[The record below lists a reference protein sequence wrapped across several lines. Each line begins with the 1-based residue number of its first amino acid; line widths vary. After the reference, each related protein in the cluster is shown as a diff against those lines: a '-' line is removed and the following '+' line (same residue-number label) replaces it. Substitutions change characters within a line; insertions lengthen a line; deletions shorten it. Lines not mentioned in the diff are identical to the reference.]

1 MEHLKQQE
9 FVRYMG
15 QDDDIARA
23 LQQGY
28 EQGLEK
34 GREFEAGYLLRQ
46 VEDLL
51 DSVKKT
57 RFTGDNSA
65 EIIHT
70 MTAIER
76 VQETLRLRLIDLK
89 VRNGNA

>member
-15 QDDDIARA
+15 ENDDIARA
-23 LQQGY
+23 LDQGY
-28 EQGLEK
+28 QKGISK

-46 VEDLL
+46 IEQML
-51 DSVKKT
+51 DAVKKT

-89 VRNGNA
+89 ARNGNA

>member
-1 MEHLKQQE
+1 MEHLNQQK

-23 LQQGY
+23 LEQGY
-28 EQGLEK
+28 QDGISK
-34 GREFEAGYLLRQ
+34 GREFETGYMLRQ
-46 VEDLL
+46 VTDML
-51 DSVKKT
+51 DAVKRT

-65 EIIHT
+65 EIIYS

-76 VQETLRLRLIDLK
+76 VQELLRLRLIDLK